1 MKNYIKAGFGV
12 TIGFAL
18 ADLTIKLIDAFFG
31 GVAAGLAE
39 RKNEETESD
48 EEKSE
53 E

>member
-18 ADLTIKLIDAFFG
+18 ADLAIKAVNAFIG
-31 GVAAGLAE
+31 GVAKGLAKDE
-39 RKNEETESD
+39 NEETESD

>member
-1 MKNYIKAGFGV
+1 MKDYIKAGFGV

-18 ADLTIKLIDAFFG
+18 ADLAIKAVSAFVN
-31 GVAAGLAE
+31 GVAKGAGKDE
-39 RKNEETESD
+39 KEETES